1 MKIVPIMSEPLGL
14 FEIPN
19 DEQIENKLL
28 IQEIVKKAP
37 SDFRLKDTNNTGL
50 LHICNNRKQNIFKD
64 FPETKN
70 ISSSIIKFSK
80 DYINQ
85 IGYLCEDFII
95 TDAWLNVGGLNATQA
110 PHNHTNSFISGTYYI
125 NYSDNHSP
133 LTFYNDRLTTSL
145 NNSQPYLTLEVN
157 PSVKTT
163 YNNNLYV
170 KPKEGQIILWR
181 SHLVHGFG
189 RNNAE
194 DRITL
199 SFNLMPKICV
209 NGNAY
214 SFSVSEETR
223 C

>member
-1 MKIVPIMSEPLGL
+1 MSEPLGL
-14 FEIPN
+14 FEIP
-19 DEQIENKLL
+19 EAQHARNKVL
-28 IQEIVKKAP
+28 IREIIRKAP
-37 SDFRLKDTNNTGL
+37 SDFRFEDINNPGIS
-50 LHICNNRKQNIFKD
+50 HICNNRKQNIFKD
-64 FPETKN
+64 FPETLD
-70 ISSSIIKFSK
+70 ISSIILKFSK

-85 IGYLCEDFII
+85 IGYICDNFVI
-95 TDAWLNVGGLNATQA
+95 TDAWLNIGGVNAAQG

-125 NYSDNHSP
+125 NYSGNHSP

-157 PSVKTT
+157 SKIQTN
-163 YNNNLYV
+163 YNNNLSI

-189 RNNAE
+189 RNNSE

-199 SFNLMPKICV
+199 SFNLMPKICA
-209 NGNAY
+209 NGNSY